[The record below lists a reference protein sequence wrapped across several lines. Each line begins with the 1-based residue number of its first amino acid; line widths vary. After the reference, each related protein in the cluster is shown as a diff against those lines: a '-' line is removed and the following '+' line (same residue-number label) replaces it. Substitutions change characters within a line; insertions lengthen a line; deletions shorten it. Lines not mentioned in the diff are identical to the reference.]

1 MDVVIHIAKDVTV
14 VALGAVVISVD
25 FDRSAMY
32 GDGLGGVLDELTEVV
47 EGIVFMGSVG
57 EGSGT

>member
-1 MDVVIHIAKDVTV
+1 MDVVVHIAKDVTV
-14 VALGAVVISVD
+14 VALGAVVIRVD

-47 EGIVFMGSVG
+47 EGIVFMGVG